1 MFTLSFLC
9 VNYIQT
15 NWPSAISPPI
25 YHLVPIYPYMMG
37 FQLFK
42 DVLCNEPF
50 FDNLGNETKT
60 FKTFCLVFK
69 RMIITT
75 LIIQHFKVWGFLVL
89 FQQPNLFGKEFL
101 SLTLSFSCQEE
112 KSRWSSSL
120 SSSLYHSLF
129 LYHPSL
135 DLLILTHS
143 LTMKC
148 CGDLFG
154 NEKMFH
160 NLKHWPSDHCVHFS
174 YLPIDALKLLILMGD
189 LQNM

>member
-15 NWPSAISPPI
+15 NWPSPISPPI

-50 FDNLGNETKT
+50 FDNLGNETKA

-75 LIIQHFKVWGFLVL
+75 LIIQHFKVWGFMVL

-120 SSSLYHSLF
+120 SFHISLSPLSRSF
-129 LYHPSL
+129 N
-135 DLLILTHS
+135 THS
-143 LTMKC
+143 LTHYEMLWWFDWKWE
-148 CGDLFG
+148 DVL
-154 NEKMFH
+154 
-160 NLKHWPSDHCVHFS
+160 
-174 YLPIDALKLLILMGD
+174 
-189 LQNM
+189 

>member
-1 MFTLSFLC
+1 MQLKKKINPKRKSMASCSTKWEQKDVISTNLLVFLFSSRLVRFLFRLPWYPELFYPFYMFTLSFLC

-75 LIIQHFKVWGFLVL
+75 LII
-89 FQQPNLFGKEFL
+89 
-101 SLTLSFSCQEE
+101 
-112 KSRWSSSL
+112 
-120 SSSLYHSLF
+120 
-129 LYHPSL
+129 
-135 DLLILTHS
+135 
-143 LTMKC
+143 
-148 CGDLFG
+148 
-154 NEKMFH
+154 
-160 NLKHWPSDHCVHFS
+160 
-174 YLPIDALKLLILMGD
+174 
-189 LQNM
+189 